1 LTPLALTHDFLL
13 VSAKK
18 INEISGKAQK
28 EARRKSK
35 DGEFL
40 TDQESHYIARYS
52 HQTPYCSL
60 ARPPKSAHVLT
71 PLALTHDC
79 HFVYISY
86 RAGLSLKKH
95 ARLAL
100 DEKFMI
106 DNPNI
111 KQAVLRTPGTTKSF
125 SHTTFHNHTIVMK

>member
-1 LTPLALTHDFLL
+1 MSWCHLSYQTGWRQADT
-13 VSAKK
+13 
-18 INEISGKAQK
+18 

-35 DGEFL
+35 AGEFL
-40 TDQESHYIARYS
+40 TDQESEHIARYS
-52 HQTPYCSL
+52 YQTPCCSL
-60 ARPPKSAHVLT
+60 ARPSKSAHLLT
-71 PLALTHDC
+71 PLALTDVC

-86 RAGLSLKKH
+86 RAGLRLKKH

-111 KQAVLRTPGTTKSF
+111 KQAALRSPGTTKSF
-125 SHTTFHNHTIVMK
+125 SHTTFHNHTIVVK